1 MDSDITTNQSESGRY
16 KGKLLKILIFDG
28 DLETP
33 AVCVALPLSLAKLAS
48 RLLPPLA
55 KLIPFVLDLGMT
67 QNKQFGGAA
76 HLIRENYADLEE
88 ALATICE
95 LIEEGIDELEELG
108 AFDFVS
114 LGDEDSGVK
123 IRIE

>member
-1 MDSDITTNQSESGRY
+1 MDSDITTNQPGSGGY

-28 DLETP
+28 NSETP
-33 AVCVALPLSLAKLAS
+33 AVCIALPLNLAKLAG
-48 RLLPPLA
+48 RLLPSLA
-55 KLIPFVLDLGMT
+55 KLIPFALDLGMT

-76 HLIRENYADLEE
+76 HLIRENYADLDE
-88 ALATICE
+88 ALATICQV
-95 LIEEGIDELEELG
+95 IEEGIDELEDLG

>member
-1 MDSDITTNQSESGRY
+1 MDSDITTNQSKSGGY

-48 RLLPPLA
+48 RLLPSLA
-55 KLIPFVLDLGMT
+55 KLIPFALDLGMT
-67 QNKQFGGAA
+67 QNKKFAQSA

-88 ALATICE
+88 ALATICRM
-95 LIEEGIDELEELG
+95 IEEGIDELENLG

-114 LGDEDSGVK
+114 VGDGDSGVK

>member
-1 MDSDITTNQSESGRY
+1 MDTQSTSKQPESGGN
-16 KGKLLKILIFDG
+16 KGKLLKILVFDG
-28 DLETP
+28 DPEMP
-33 AVCVALPLSLAKLAS
+33 NVCVALPLRLAKWAG

-55 KLIPFVLDLGMT
+55 ELIPFALDLGMT

-76 HLIRENYADLEE
+76 HLIRENYAELDE

-95 LIEEGIDELEELG
+95 VIEEGIDELEEIG
-108 AFDFVS
+108 TFDFVS
-114 LGDEDSGVK
+114 VLDGDSGVK

>member
-1 MDSDITTNQSESGRY
+1 
-16 KGKLLKILIFDG
+16 
-28 DLETP
+28 
-33 AVCVALPLSLAKLAS
+33 
-48 RLLPPLA
+48 
-55 KLIPFVLDLGMT
+55 MT

-76 HLIRENYADLEE
+76 HLIRENYADLDE

-95 LIEEGIDELEELG
+95 VIEEGIDELEELG

-114 LGDEDSGVK
+114 VGDEDRGVK

>member
-1 MDSDITTNQSESGRY
+1 MDSDITTNQSESGGY

-33 AVCVALPLSLAKLAS
+33 AVCVALPLSLAKLAG
-48 RLLPPLA
+48 RLLPSLA
-55 KLIPFVLDLGMT
+55 KLIPFALDLGMT

-76 HLIRENYADLEE
+76 HLIRENYADLDE

-95 LIEEGIDELEELG
+95 VIEEGIDELEELG

-114 LGDEDSGVK
+114 VGDGDSGVK

>member
-1 MDSDITTNQSESGRY
+1 MDSDITTNQSESGGY

-48 RLLPPLA
+48 RLLPSLA